1 MGAIDIVRNHA
12 RWGTGVVLDALMPP
26 QCLSCRAPVD
36 RQGSLCADCWR
47 RVDYID
53 APQCAICG
61 FPFSF
66 DVGADALCGACTRER
81 PRYGRARAVMRY
93 DDHSRRLVLAF
104 KYGDRTEAVPRFAT
118 WMAHAGAALLDNADM
133 LVPVPLHRLRL
144 LARRFNQAALLAQG
158 IARARAIEVVPDLL
172 ERVRRTPPQTGLSLA
187 ARARNVRGAFRVGR
201 DRAARV
207 RDRRVVLVDDVM
219 TTGAT
224 ADACVATLRRAGAA
238 NVDVLTL
245 ARVVRPRASAA

>member
-36 RQGSLCADCWR
+36 RQGSLCGLLAPR
-47 RVDYID
+47 RLYRR
-53 APQCAICG
+53 APMRNLRLSLQ
-61 FPFSF
+61 
-66 DVGADALCGACTRER
+66 LQCTRER

-201 DRAARV
+201 DLAARV

-245 ARVVRPRASAA
+245 ARVVRPRASDA